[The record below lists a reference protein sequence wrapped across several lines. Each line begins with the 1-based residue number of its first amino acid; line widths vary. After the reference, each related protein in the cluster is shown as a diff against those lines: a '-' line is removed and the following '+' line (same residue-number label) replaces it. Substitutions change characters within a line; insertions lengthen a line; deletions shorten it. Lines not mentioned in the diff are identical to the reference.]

1 MPGSV
6 GGAEDQDSLVVSHV
20 AIHLCQKLVD
30 QGSHAAFPQI
40 FSVSCQGI
48 DLIEEQDCRSMIT
61 RDLEKLMQILLTI
74 ADVEIENLMEG
85 NRDKIRP
92 DLTSRGL
99 TDQGLATAGRPIKQH
114 TAS

>member
-6 GGAEDQDSLVVSHV
+6 GGAENQDSLVVSQV
-20 AIHLCQKLVD
+20 AIHLRQELVN

-40 FSVSCQGI
+40 FSVSRQGI

-61 RDLEKLMQILLTI
+61 RELEKLMQILLTT

-85 NRDKIRP
+85 NRDKIRA
-92 DLTSRGL
+92 DLARRGL
-99 TDQGLATAGRPIKQH
+99 TDQGLAAAGRPIKQ
-114 TAS
+114 